1 MAQKKVFGFQKQ
13 LKQGE
18 KGEQFFMECYH
29 NLHPRKS
36 SAREVDIF
44 INENETV
51 ELKSDSYPESETENF
66 FMELVGSTKTG
77 KLGGPYLSVQNNV
90 DFFVYHY
97 TTDKTFYWFDPKAL
111 VKYIDENGHEFK
123 KREIMN
129 RGWSSLGLLIP
140 REKIAH
146 LLIKKDTF

>member
-1 MAQKKVFGFQKQ
+1 MSKVFGFQKQ

-18 KGEQFFMECYH
+18 KGEQYFIKCYH
-29 NLHPRKS
+29 NLSPRKS

-44 INENETV
+44 INENEKV

-77 KLGGPYLSVQNNV
+77 KLGGPHLSVQNNV

-97 TTDKTFYWFDPKAL
+97 TVDKTFYWFDPRAL
-111 VKYIDENGHEFK
+111 VKFIDENGHEFQ

-140 REKIAH
+140 REKISH
-146 LLIKKDTF
+146 LLIKKDKFE

>member
-36 SAREVDIF
+36 SAKEVDIF

-97 TTDKTFYWFDPKAL
+97 TSDKTFYWFDPKAL

-129 RGWSSLGLLIP
+129 RGWSSMGLLIP
-140 REKIAH
+140 RDKIAH